1 MRIVAIR
8 RQDFDGPKEALR
20 KIRQA
25 LARRDWPQV
34 TVENV
39 EGMHEVYIEPA
50 DAGGP
55 MR

>member
-8 RQDFDGPKEALR
+8 RPDFDAPKEALR

-39 EGMHEVYIEPA
+39 EGMHEGYIEPA